1 MCYNQERFSL
11 TKQITKLLEN
21 IDFKLFG
28 VLPDRIE
35 SIRNNSRDVRQGD
48 LFFAIRGIQ
57 ADGHD
62 YIHQAVTNKAIAIVA
77 EKYTENLSAP
87 QIIVENSRA
96 ALSTVAANYY
106 DHPSKHL
113 KIIGVTGTNGKTTTV
128 YLLNQIFKSA
138 NKSRGT
144 IGTLGYSIN
153 DQFYALNLTTPDSI
167 QIQEILANMVADGI
181 ELVAMEVSA
190 HALSLNRVDDIE
202 FYVGIFTNI
211 SQDHLDFY
219 GDIENYMAAKKRL
232 FEIIK
237 PDGYRLSNLDDS
249 YAPAFNTTGHS
260 TLYTYGLNQKA
271 DFNWNNDAEYQ
282 TGISGKIL
290 FSGDQIP
297 IETKLSG
304 RFNLSNILAATGGA
318 ICSGITANHITD
330 ALRKIQYI
338 PGRLQEISRPGF
350 PRVFVDY
357 AHTPDAIVNVLTAL
371 RDIVPVD
378 GKLITVFGC
387 GGNRDK
393 SKRPQ
398 MAKASASLS
407 DIIIVTTDNPRNEE
421 PEAIINDVIAGFES
435 NQTYEKII
443 DRKLAIEFAVENARP
458 NDIVAILG
466 KGHEDYQEIKG
477 IKHPF
482 SDVLIVNELLG
493 NK

>member
-1 MCYNQERFSL
+1 L

-21 IDFKLFG
+21 IDFKLHG
-28 VLPDRIE
+28 VLPEKIE
-35 SIRNNSRDVRQGD
+35 SIKNNSMDVHQGD

-57 ADGHD
+57 ADGHN
-62 YIHQAVTNKAIAIVA
+62 YIRQAVTNKAAGIVA
-77 EKYTENLSAP
+77 EKYTENLSTP
-87 QIIVENSRA
+87 QIIVKNSRA

-106 DHPSKHL
+106 DHPSKFL

-153 DQFYALNLTTPDSI
+153 DQFYMLNLTTPDSI
-167 QIQEILANMVADGI
+167 QVQEILSKMVADGI
-181 ELVAMEVSA
+181 EFVAMEVSA

-202 FYVGIFTNI
+202 FSGGIFTNI
-211 SQDHLDFY
+211 SQDHLDYY
-219 GDIENYMAAKKRL
+219 GDIEHYVSAKKRL
-232 FEIIK
+232 FEIVK

-249 YAPAFNTTGHS
+249 YAPEFNTAGDS
-260 TLYTYGLNQKA
+260 KLYTYALNQKA
-271 DFNWNNDAEYQ
+271 DFNWNNDAEYK
-282 TGISGKIL
+282 TGISGNIL
-290 FSGDQIP
+290 FGDDQIP
-297 IETKLSG
+297 IKTKLSG
-304 RFNLSNILAATGGA
+304 RFNLSNILAATGSA
-318 ICSGITANHITD
+318 ICSGIEANHISD

-338 PGRLQEISRPGF
+338 PGRLQEISNPGF

-357 AHTPDAIVNVLTAL
+357 AHTPDAILNVLTAL
-371 RDIVPVD
+371 HDIVPVN

-393 SKRPQ
+393 TKRPL
-398 MAKASASLS
+398 MAKAAASIS
-407 DIIIVTTDNPRNEE
+407 DIVIVTTDNPRYEE
-421 PEAIINDVIAGFES
+421 PEVIIKDAITGFTPDK
-435 NQTYEKII
+435 TYEKIV
-443 DRKLAIEFAVENARP
+443 DRKQAINFAVKNAQP